1 MQTSL
6 VKWLCIKN
14 TIPPCMQQPF
24 ANIVAFFERCV
35 ALLPNF
41 KENPPMY
48 VLHDF
53 RNPSIPVG
61 KCSML
66 FCKIESI
73 LELLQHGFEKSAIL
87 LTHWLKHVFYLWKCR
102 FLFAKCATLL
112 KGSVARACCRF
123 HWWCK
128 RVFKNMCF
136 FNCKASIAPPSAIWP
151 FKEYNCSMD
160 MLFRSEKGAMWLDF
174 QEVVKMCNILSL

>member
-6 VKWLCIKN
+6 VKRLCIKN

-24 ANIVAFFERCV
+24 ARIVAFFERCV

-41 KENPPMY
+41 
-48 VLHDF
+48 
-53 RNPSIPVG
+53 RNHSIPVG

-87 LTHWLKHVFYLWKCR
+87 LTH
-102 FLFAKCATLL
+102 
-112 KGSVARACCRF
+112 
-123 HWWCK
+123 
-128 RVFKNMCF
+128 
-136 FNCKASIAPPSAIWP
+136 
-151 FKEYNCSMD
+151 
-160 MLFRSEKGAMWLDF
+160 
-174 QEVVKMCNILSL
+174 

>member
-6 VKWLCIKN
+6 VKRLCIKN

-24 ANIVAFFERCV
+24 ARIVAFFERCV

-48 VLHDF
+48 VLNDF

-87 LTHWLKHVFYLWKCR
+87 LTH
-102 FLFAKCATLL
+102 
-112 KGSVARACCRF
+112 
-123 HWWCK
+123 
-128 RVFKNMCF
+128 
-136 FNCKASIAPPSAIWP
+136 
-151 FKEYNCSMD
+151 
-160 MLFRSEKGAMWLDF
+160 
-174 QEVVKMCNILSL
+174 